1 MIAAL
6 KFDAGP
12 IMTSQL
18 ETLAWSAARFPR
30 RGRLSIYSAW
40 DGIALADFAART
52 KIPLVP
58 LYNKRFQR
66 CIETIRAHDGPK
78 AFLMRALITVAGY
91 HLHMARLYIDLK
103 YHPTDEEI
111 IAACDMLDKA
121 QTEQKRRASAL
132 RASATSD

>member
-6 KFDAGP
+6 KFVAGP

-18 ETLAWSAARFPR
+18 EALAWSAARFPR

-52 KIPLVP
+52 KIPLAP
-58 LYNKRFQR
+58 LYNKRFER
-66 CIETIRAHDGPK
+66 CIETIRAADVPK
-78 AFLMRALITVAGY
+78 AFLVRALITVAGF

-111 IAACDMLDKA
+111 VAACDMLDRA
-121 QTEQKRRASAL
+121 QAEQRRQKNAVD
-132 RASATSD
+132 RQG